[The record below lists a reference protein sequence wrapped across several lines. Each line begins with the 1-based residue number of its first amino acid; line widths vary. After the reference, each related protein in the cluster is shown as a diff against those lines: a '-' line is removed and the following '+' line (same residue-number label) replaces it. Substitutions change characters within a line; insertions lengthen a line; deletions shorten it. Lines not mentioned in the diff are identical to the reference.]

1 MLRFPWLSR
10 GVLAASLVLC
20 GWVADAQGNPGQA
33 EELTGGMQLQRP
45 LTAGAVHAYA
55 VALQSG
61 AAILGKVE
69 QRGIDVV
76 IDVYGPDGKQLARL
90 DSPNGTNGPE
100 PFDFTARS
108 AGTYRFVVHVL
119 DAHAQPGAYTMT
131 VDQVLPPE
139 ENAKRLAKQNYPPAL
154 YDLWLA
160 SLTDPQAVD
169 RFMADRRGK
178 SPVLDVAA
186 AGPSEMRV
194 TYICLGDD
202 DTERVVF
209 HGGPEFGVVIR
220 RLGKSNLFLGT
231 QLVPSDARFEY
242 SFALRE
248 VHHLGPRGEVEVAEA
263 TEQGPWLLEMP
274 GAPRQPYVTVRP
286 DISHGKT
293 ETTGIVSAALKEERK
308 ITVYTPPGYDGHT
321 PADLLIVFDGV
332 TYGAVPEQTEVPT
345 PTILDNLLAEKKI
358 RPTIAILV
366 WTMGKR
372 MRDLT
377 GSKPFADF
385 VADELIPWARAH
397 YRIAPGPKA
406 VVLAGSSIGGFAAAH
421 CAFQYPQAIGNVLS
435 QSGAYWITD
444 NWQSVRPPYPH
455 DTGLAIEEFKHSKR
469 LPIRFYMEVG
479 RFDLGAALLGSNRE
493 LRDVL
498 EAKGYAVDYHEF
510 DGGHDYAAWRG
521 SLADGLTVL
530 LGNQ

>member
-10 GVLAASLVLC
+10 GVLVTIFALC
-20 GWVADAQGNPGQA
+20 GWAAVAQDSSGPA
-33 EELTGGMQLQRP
+33 EELTSGMRVQRA
-45 LTAGAVHAYA
+45 LAAGVTHRYQAM
-55 VALQSG
+55 LPSG
-61 AAILGKVE
+61 AAVLGEVE
-69 QRGIDVV
+69 QQGIDVV
-76 IDVYGPDGKQLARL
+76 IDVYSPNGKQLARL
-90 DSPNGTNGPE
+90 DSPNGANGPE
-100 PFDFTARS
+100 PIDFTAPTS
-108 AGTYRFVVHVL
+108 GTYRFLIHVL
-119 DAHAQPGAYTMT
+119 DAHAQPGAYTVK

-169 RFMADRRGK
+169 RFMAERRGK
-178 SPVLDVAA
+178 PPVLDVAA
-186 AGPSEMRV
+186 TGPSEMRV

-209 HGGPEFGVVIR
+209 HGGPEFGVVMR

-231 QLVPSDARFEY
+231 QLVPDDARFEY

-248 VHHLGPRGEVEVAEA
+248 VHHLGQRGDVEVAEA
-263 TEQGPWLLEMP
+263 TEQGPWLLEMA
-274 GAPRQPYVTVRP
+274 GAPPQPYLKTRMDVPQGR
-286 DISHGKT
+286 T
-293 ETTGIVSAALKEERK
+293 ETLVLPSKAMNEERK
-308 ITVYTPPGYDGHT
+308 ITVYTPPGYEGRT

-377 GSKPFADF
+377 GSKPFAEF
-385 VADELIPWARAH
+385 VANELVPWARAH
-397 YRIAPGPKA
+397 YRIARGPQA
-406 VVLAGSSIGGFAAAH
+406 VVLVGSSIGGFAAAH
-421 CAFQYPQAIGNVLS
+421 CAFLYPQAIGKVLS

-455 DTGLAIEEFKHSKR
+455 DTGLAIEEFKQSKR

-493 LRDVL
+493 FRDVL
-498 EAKGYAVDYHEF
+498 QAKGYTVDYHEF

-521 SLADGLTVL
+521 SLAEGLMAL
-530 LGNQ
+530 LGNH